1 LILKTKKIGGEVMC
15 EVLEKLHTGTIIAQE
30 NNPGEGS
37 YFSWPKV
44 EDFKDFK
51 NQGGR
56 LI

>member
-1 LILKTKKIGGEVMC
+1 MC
-15 EVLEKLHTGTIIAQE
+15 DVLRNIESGKLVPKE
-30 NNPGEGS
+30 NVAENGS
-37 YFSWPKV
+37 YFSWPKI